1 MFKLIAQ
8 IFHKIKLYME
18 YHGLKETIHWLFSRV
33 SAKLKKKF
41 GGPEGISAAT
51 PPAYAEA
58 ERLARAAGKVPVQWP
73 DYRQYLLSEEE
84 ERTVNRKPGKT
95 VFLFA
100 NIPYYDIGGGQRSS
114 QLAKTFNKMGY
125 SVHYIYGFKSS
136 DFDGKHSLLIPC
148 TSHLHIDAWDLEEFK
163 ALVKADDLLILEG
176 PVQSFIP
183 FAKAAKERG
192 AKIVYENIDNWE
204 TSLGS
209 GGVYTDREH
218 LNEILR
224 LSDLLVGT
232 AKLLVEQLQ
241 GYCKQLGIERKT
253 AYLANAVDDE
263 LFAPLL
269 QYEQPRD
276 MVIGSKTLLYYGS
289 LWGEWFD
296 WDLVFGVAKN
306 DPTVSINLIGD
317 HEPILHICKKAPA
330 NVHFLGLKKQTE
342 LPAYLKYTDFA
353 LIPFKTGEIG
363 DYVSPLKI
371 FEYISMSR
379 NVLTTALPDVSG
391 YPNLYAGND
400 LQYWIDAVNTAGTPD
415 AASAEAFTAS
425 NTWTSR
431 IQDMLDLLYP
441 AEAERCA
448 EPFYGKVSVVI
459 LNYNNKGIIDK
470 SVASL
475 LRYNRRYN
483 CEIVVVDNCSTDG
496 SYEQLQARFG
506 SEITLVRNSK
516 NGCSSGRNVGVK
528 AAKGDYI
535 LFLDSDQWV
544 TGYYWMDNYLHI
556 HEHAPNFG
564 AVGWAAGWF
573 NKFGSAFHVVD
584 SFAHRYMPPNGLYRA
599 DIGYLGTGGF
609 FMDKALFDSFGG
621 FDEAYDP
628 TCYEDTDLSLKVRHA
643 GRELYYCPHLGVVHL
658 PHQTTKTGSDAHTKL
673 IYEKQR
679 YFTNKWRELNPA
691 LLDYTKED

>member
-1 MFKLIAQ
+1 MDILKWATEIEDEVIAWRRKIYEHPELSDYEYETLALIRQALTESGVT
-8 IFHKIKLYME
+8 F
-18 YHGLKETIHWLFSRV
+18 V
-33 SAKLKKKF
+33 DVP
-41 GGPEGISAAT
+41 GGGIMAFIEGN
-51 PPAYAEA
+51 
-58 ERLARAAGKVPVQWP
+58 V
-73 DYRQYLLSEEE
+73 
-84 ERTVNRKPGKT
+84 PGKT

-136 DFDGKHSLLIPC
+136 DFDHKNALLIPC
-148 TSHLHIDAWDLEEFK
+148 TSHLHIDAWDLEEFRTM
-163 ALVKADDLLILEG
+163 VKADDLLILEG
-176 PVQSFIP
+176 PVGSFIP
-183 FAKAAKERG
+183 FAKIAKEKG
-192 AKIVYENIDNWE
+192 AKVVYENIDNWE
-204 TSLGS
+204 TSLG

-232 AKLLVEQLQ
+232 AKLLVEQLE
-241 GYCKQLGIERKT
+241 GYCKELGIQRKT

-269 QYEQPRD
+269 QYDRPKD
-276 MVIGSKTLLYYGS
+276 MVLGSKTLLYYGS

-296 WDLVFGVAKN
+296 WDLVFGVAKS
-306 DPTVSINLIGD
+306 DPTISVNLIGD
-317 HEPILHICKKAPA
+317 FDPILHICKKAPA

-379 NVLTTALPDVSG
+379 NVLTTALPDVAG

-400 LQYWIDAVNTAGTPD
+400 LQYWIDAVKTTGTPD

-431 IQDMLDLLYP
+431 IQDMLDALYP
-441 AEAERCA
+441 TEALRCPDA
-448 EPFYGKVSVVI
+448 YFGKISVVI
-459 LNYNNKGIIDK
+459 LNYNNKNIIDK

-483 CEIVVVDNCSTDG
+483 CEIVVVDNCSVDG

-506 SEITLVRNSK
+506 KEITLVRNSK
-516 NGCSSGRNVGVK
+516 NGCSSGRNVGVA
-528 AAKGDYI
+528 AAKGEYI

-556 HEHAPNFG
+556 HENASNFG

-584 SFAHRYMPPNGLYRA
+584 SFVHRYMPPNALYRA

-609 FMDKALFDSFGG
+609 FLEKALFDGFGG

-679 YFTNKWRELNPA
+679 YFTEKWKALNPA
-691 LLDYTKED
+691 LLNYIKEDK